1 MAEVLRLSKTEA
13 ATPVTESP
21 PGFVMTDSA
30 REVFTALR
38 YVERLSGPRVGMI
51 AGASGVGIST
61 AAAAYAYGRGSEV
74 LVFSCVQSEGDTRS
88 FAEGLCRVWNAY
100 DKGNLS
106 LPARRAMLQ
115 PHFRAGTL
123 TIFDN
128 AHHLAQEAIEWAVGL
143 ADEAGGNVAFC
154 GGLDLRKA
162 FLDNDQ
168 LRGRMLM
175 PCTFTGPRAGD
186 VAAVVLA
193 HGLDRNGIPDALDGV
208 SRYGGGLRNVF
219 NVVEM
224 ARVFAGGGTVGL
236 SDVNAAIETLG
247 FSKGGK

>member
-13 ATPVTESP
+13 ATPITESP
-21 PGFVMTDSA
+21 PGFVMTETA

-38 YVERLSGPRVGMI
+38 YVERLSGPRVGMV
-51 AGASGVGIST
+51 AGASGVGVST
-61 AAAAYAYGRGSEV
+61 AIAAYAYGRDADA
-74 LVFSCVQSEGDTRS
+74 LVFACVQSEGDTKS
-88 FAEGLCRVWNAY
+88 FAEGLCRIWNAF

-106 LPARRAMLQ
+106 LPARRAMLK

-154 GGLDLRKA
+154 GGLDLRKV
-162 FLDNDQ
+162 FNDNDQ
-168 LRGRMLM
+168 LRGRVLM
-175 PCTFTGPRAGD
+175 PCTFNGPRTGD
-186 VAAVVLA
+186 VAEIVRA
-193 HGLDRNGIPDALDGV
+193 HDLDRDGIPDALDGV
-208 SRYGGGLRNVF
+208 SRFGGGLRNVF

-224 ARVFAGGGTVGL
+224 AKVFAKGGRVGL
-236 SDVNAAIETLG
+236 AEVNAAVETLR
-247 FSKGGK
+247 FSKRGK